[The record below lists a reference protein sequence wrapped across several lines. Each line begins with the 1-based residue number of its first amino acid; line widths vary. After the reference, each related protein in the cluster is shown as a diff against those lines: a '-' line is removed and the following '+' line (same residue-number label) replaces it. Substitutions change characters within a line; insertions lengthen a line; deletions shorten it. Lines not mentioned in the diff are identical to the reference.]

1 MGEENYERARL
12 VININCGLSNSILQ
26 YGMHV
31 FFQDDRP
38 RNPQPADKSKRRC
51 DRCGRTYSVDED
63 GLQTN
68 EEECVYH
75 WGRKYRM
82 RGSRATGPVHQYS
95 CCSATADADG
105 CQVSSCHF
113 AEMQGTSTMWAWSVQ
128 QILQNLVVSD
138 YVLVANL
145 TSLEW
150 NGSTASFYYST
161 QWNLF
166 LQKLS
171 YSVYSLKGRG
181 CGV

>member
-1 MGEENYERARL
+1 
-12 VININCGLSNSILQ
+12 
-26 YGMHV
+26 MHI

-113 AEMQGTSTMWAWSVQ
+113 AEMQGTSTMWAWR
-128 QILQNLVVSD
+128 LVVSD
-138 YVLVANL
+138 SVANL

-150 NGSTASFYYST
+150 NEWFDCKFLLLYPME
-161 QWNLF
+161 LF

-171 YSVYSLKGRG
+171 YSVCSLKGRG
-181 CGV
+181 

>member
-1 MGEENYERARL
+1 MVKKLVKNPKLEEKAQLFGILILSLAQTGVTKKPASDICIVCTWGRRKYERARF
-12 VININCGLSNSILQ
+12 VINMNCGFFLASILRIAFSSINA
-26 YGMHV
+26 Y

-113 AEMQGTSTMWAWSVQ
+113 AEMQGTSNMWARSV
-128 QILQNLVVSD
+128 
-138 YVLVANL
+138 
-145 TSLEW
+145 
-150 NGSTASFYYST
+150 
-161 QWNLF
+161 
-166 LQKLS
+166 
-171 YSVYSLKGRG
+171 
-181 CGV
+181 